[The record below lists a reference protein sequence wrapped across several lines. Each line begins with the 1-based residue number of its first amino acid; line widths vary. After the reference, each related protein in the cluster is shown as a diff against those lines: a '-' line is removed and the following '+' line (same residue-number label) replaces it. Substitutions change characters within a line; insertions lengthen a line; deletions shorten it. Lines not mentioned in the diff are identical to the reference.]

1 MTEKV
6 LDVRGMTCNHCK
18 ASVTSALTQLA
29 GVSRVE
35 VDLPTGR
42 VQVEYDAAR
51 LDESAL
57 RRAIEDVGFDVG

>member
-6 LDVRGMTCNHCK
+6 LEVRGMTCNHCK
-18 ASVTSALTQLA
+18 ASVTTALSRLA

-35 VDLPTGR
+35 VDLATGR
-42 VQVEYDAAR
+42 VQVDYDAAK

-57 RRAIEDVGFDVG
+57 RQAIEEVGFDVD